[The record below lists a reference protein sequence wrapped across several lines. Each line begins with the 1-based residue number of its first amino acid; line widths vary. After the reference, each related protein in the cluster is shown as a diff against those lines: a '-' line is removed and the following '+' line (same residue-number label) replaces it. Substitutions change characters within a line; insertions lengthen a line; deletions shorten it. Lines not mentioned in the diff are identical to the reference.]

1 MIFPGCVV
9 VTILETM
16 SYETWLT
23 ITRFP
28 CSVTIRQEL
37 ANNLVDVGFI
47 FLGPN
52 GYGLTELGETFLNN
66 IQDRPTI

>member
-1 MIFPGCVV
+1 MIFPGSIV
-9 VTILETM
+9 VTVLEKI
-16 SYETWLT
+16 SYDTWLT
-23 ITRFP
+23 ITYFP

-66 IQDRPTI
+66 LENRPII

>member
-1 MIFPGCVV
+1 MRYPGCVV
-9 VTILETM
+9 VTVLETM
-16 SYETWLT
+16 SYDTWLT

-28 CSVTIRQEL
+28 CSATIRQEL
-37 ANNLVDVGFI
+37 ANNLVDVGLI

>member
-1 MIFPGCVV
+1 MIFPGTIVV
-9 VTILETM
+9 SVLETI

-23 ITRFP
+23 ITHFP
-28 CSVTIRQEL
+28 CSATIRQEL

-47 FLGPN
+47 FLGPT

-66 IQDRPTI
+66 LENRTTI